1 MSSFSFDR
9 FCKTFRWLL
18 SVNRLV
24 LLGVS
29 SGCAVSMFL
38 LEMVTLILYSEP
50 SGYIRNV
57 AGFMTFGILVLALVY
72 VSGLFT
78 SLTSIGS
85 KQQRTNFLMLPAS
98 NLEKFL
104 ALMVFVTLAGLV
116 ISTVSFILGDLLRM
130 GVLAVWNQFHPLQGV
145 SYYPDGD
152 NMVYTYWW
160 SSALPHV
167 WNNFIPKFFVS
178 ETYQYPL
185 LHQVMY
191 VLSALL
197 FAVWAHSSYALGGSL
212 LRKYSFVVT
221 TLILILCVMAF
232 AYFMHKTEMSLF
244 PSVWRDNH
252 YVSQEVGPMAYV
264 LCVLFIV
271 FSCFNYWASFRI
283 FKGFQIITNKWTNYD
298 ILKR

>member
-1 MSSFSFDR
+1 
-9 FCKTFRWLL
+9 
-18 SVNRLV
+18 
-24 LLGVS
+24 
-29 SGCAVSMFL
+29 
-38 LEMVTLILYSEP
+38 
-50 SGYIRNV
+50 
-57 AGFMTFGILVLALVY
+57 
-72 VSGLFT
+72 
-78 SLTSIGS
+78 
-85 KQQRTNFLMLPAS
+85 
-98 NLEKFL
+98 
-104 ALMVFVTLAGLV
+104 
-116 ISTVSFILGDLLRM
+116 LGDLLRM

-197 FAVWAHSSYALGGSL
+197 FAVWVHSSYALGGSL

-232 AYFMHKTEMSLF
+232 AYFMHKSEMSLF

-252 YVSQEVGPMAYV
+252 YVSQEVGLMAYV
-264 LCVLFIV
+264 LCVLFII
-271 FSCFNYWASFRI
+271 FSCFNYWASFRM
-283 FKGFQIITNKWTNYD
+283 FKGFQLMTNKWTNYD

>member
-1 MSSFSFDR
+1 MNSFSFDR
-9 FCKTFRWLL
+9 LCKVFRWLL

-57 AGFMTFGILVLALVY
+57 AGFMTFGILALTLVY

-104 ALMVFVTLAGLV
+104 ALMVFVTFAGLIV
-116 ISTVSFILGDLLRM
+116 STVSFILGDLLRM
-130 GVLAVWNQFHPLQGV
+130 GVLAAWNQFHPLQGV
-145 SYYPDGD
+145 PSYSDGG
-152 NMVYTYWW
+152 NMVYTWW
-160 SSALPHV
+160 SSALPGV
-167 WNNFIPKFFVS
+167 WSNFIPRFI
-178 ETYQYPL
+178 ETDTYQYPP

-191 VLSALL
+191 MLSALL
-197 FAVWAHSSYALGGSL
+197 LGVWVHSSYAFGGTL
-212 LRKYSFVVT
+212 LRKYSFVAT
-221 TLILILCVMAF
+221 TLILFLCVMCF
-232 AYFMHKTEMSLF
+232 AYFMQTSGQSLF
-244 PSVWRDNH
+244 PSVWRDNR
-252 YVSQEVGPMAYV
+252 YVSQEVGLMAYV
-264 LCVLFIV
+264 LCVLFII
-271 FSCFNYWASFRI
+271 FSCFNYWASFRM
-283 FKGFQIITNKWTNYD
+283 FKGFQLMTNKWTNYD

>member
-38 LEMVTLILYSEP
+38 LEIVMLLLYSEP
-50 SGYIRNV
+50 FGYIRQV
-57 AGFMTFGILVLALVY
+57 AGFMMFGILALTLVY

-78 SLTSIGS
+78 SFTNIGS

-104 ALMVFVTLAGLV
+104 ALMVFVTLAGLI
-116 ISTVSFILGDLLRM
+116 ISTVSFIVGDLLRM
-130 GVLAVWNQFHPLQGV
+130 GVLAVWNQYHPLQGV
-145 SYYPDGD
+145 SFYPDGD

-160 SSALPHV
+160 SSALPDV
-167 WNNFIPKFFVS
+167 WKGFIPKFLVS
-178 ETYQYPL
+178 DTYQYPP

-191 VLSALL
+191 MLSALL

-232 AYFMHKTEMSLF
+232 AYFMHKSEMSLF
-244 PSVWRDNH
+244 PSVWRDNR
-252 YVSQEVGPMAYV
+252 YVSQEVGLMAYV
-264 LCVLFIV
+264 LCVLFII
-271 FSCFNYWASFRI
+271 FSCFNYWASFRM
-283 FKGFQIITNKWTNYD
+283 FKGFQLMTNKWTNYD

>member
-1 MSSFSFDR
+1 MNSFSFDR
-9 FCKTFRWLL
+9 LCKVFRWLL

-38 LEMVTLILYSEP
+38 LEMVTSIPYSEP

-57 AGFMTFGILVLALVY
+57 AGFMTFGILALTLVY

-104 ALMVFVTLAGLV
+104 ALIIFVTFAGLIV
-116 ISTVSFILGDLLRM
+116 STVSFILGDLLRM
-130 GVLAVWNQFHPLQGV
+130 GVLAAWNQFYPLQGV
-145 SYYPDGD
+145 PSYSDGG
-152 NMVYTYWW
+152 NMVYTWW
-160 SSALPHV
+160 SSALPGV
-167 WNNFIPKFFVS
+167 WSNFIPRFI
-178 ETYQYPL
+178 ETDLYHYTL

-191 VLSALL
+191 VLTALL
-197 FAVWAHSSYALGGSL
+197 FGVWVHSSYAFGGTL
-212 LRKYSFVVT
+212 FRKYSFVAT
-221 TLILILCVMAF
+221 TLILFLCYMCF
-232 AYFMHKTEMSLF
+232 AYFMQTSGQSLF
-244 PSVWRDNH
+244 PSVWRDNR
-252 YVSQEVGPMAYV
+252 YVSQEVGLMAYV
-264 LCVLFIV
+264 LCVLFII
-271 FSCFNYWASFRI
+271 FSCFNYWASFRM
-283 FKGFQIITNKWTNYD
+283 FKGFQLMTNKWTNYD

>member
-9 FCKTFRWLL
+9 LCKVFRWLL

-38 LEMVTLILYSEP
+38 LEMVTLIPYSEP

-57 AGFMTFGILVLALVY
+57 AGFMTFGILALTLVY

-78 SLTSIGS
+78 SLTNIGS

-104 ALMVFVTLAGLV
+104 ALMAFVTFAGL
-116 ISTVSFILGDLLRM
+116 IIATASLILGDLLRM
-130 GVLAVWNQFHPLQGV
+130 GVLAAWNQFHPL
-145 SYYPDGD
+145 PDGD
-152 NMVYTYWW
+152 NMVNIYWW

-167 WNNFIPKFFVS
+167 WSNFIPRFI
-178 ETYQYPL
+178 ETDLYHYTLQ
-185 LHQVMY
+185 HQVMY
-191 VLSALL
+191 VLTALL
-197 FAVWAHSSYALGGSL
+197 LGVWVHSSYVLGGTL
-212 LRKYSFVVT
+212 FRKYSFVAT
-221 TLILILCVMAF
+221 TLILFLCVMCF
-232 AYFMHKTEMSLF
+232 AYFMQTSGQSLF
-244 PSVWRDNH
+244 PSVWRDNR
-252 YVSQEVGPMAYV
+252 YVSQEVGLMAYA
-264 LCVLFIV
+264 LCVLFII
-271 FSCFNYWASFRI
+271 FSCFNYWASFRM
-283 FKGFQIITNKWTNYD
+283 FKGFQLMTNKWTNYD